1 MCPGTILVYL
11 SIWGKKTYTE
21 TTLRIHGTLS
31 LSLGVPWIRKVVSV
45 FTQLYLSRRYWAPLF
60 DGRHRNLLIPEK
72 KSINFILFSTMIE
85 HECFFLF
92 CFFTGN
98 DITLPTKIEELTAGS
113 DEKTQRRLF
122 FVWSAIRLSVLL
134 SLSELKEKIIKGEL
148 NPEMKLCELLV
159 LGHCI
164 HLPQILFACA
174 SSGQS
179 YNVSSPAPPNF
190 CDVIDTAMTGDPI
203 TFWGFLSFYRKVLFW
218 SLQASSMF
226 IFTLLRVSGKD
237 LKS

>member
-1 MCPGTILVYL
+1 MAG
-11 SIWGKKTYTE
+11 GFE
-21 TTLRIHGTLS
+21 ERDTLHAI
-31 LSLGVPWIRKVVSV
+31 
-45 FTQLYLSRRYWAPLF
+45 
-60 DGRHRNLLIPEK
+60 
-72 KSINFILFSTMIE
+72 FS
-85 HECFFLF
+85 
-92 CFFTGN
+92 
-98 DITLPTKIEELTAGS
+98 
-113 DEKTQRRLF
+113 
-122 FVWSAIRLSVLL
+122 FVWFFRHLKLQPPLL
-134 SLSELKEKIIKGEL
+134 SSSTKRPLMWPTFLDQKQFVIAFKGEL

-164 HLPQILFACA
+164 HLPLILFACA

-179 YNVSSPAPPNF
+179 YNVGSPVPPNF

-203 TFWGFLSFYRKVLFW
+203 AFWSFLNFYRKVLFW

>member
-1 MCPGTILVYL
+1 M
-11 SIWGKKTYTE
+11 
-21 TTLRIHGTLS
+21 
-31 LSLGVPWIRKVVSV
+31 GV
-45 FTQLYLSRRYWAPLF
+45 
-60 DGRHRNLLIPEK
+60 
-72 KSINFILFSTMIE
+72 
-85 HECFFLF
+85 
-92 CFFTGN
+92 
-98 DITLPTKIEELTAGS
+98 
-113 DEKTQRRLF
+113 RLWQF
-122 FVWSAIRLSVLL
+122 
-134 SLSELKEKIIKGEL
+134 KGEL

-164 HLPQILFACA
+164 HLPLILFACA

-179 YNVSSPAPPNF
+179 YNVGSPVQPNF

-203 TFWGFLSFYRKVLFW
+203 AFWSFLNFYRKVLFW